1 MDPHGLCHDQGIRS
15 HASPAQRTGSPL
27 VPAARHQGRGAP
39 CGESFWHWALG
50 ADGGHGHAQPPFRS
64 SRLIGAER
72 QPTSDSRQSS
82 PQTHFMLTS
91 GPLSILILSPGCTP
105 RCCMNSLRS
114 VICPLEVK
122 VYAFIAALLRP
133 KFVRGNHLKVN
144 VCTAIVKRLDLVVA
158 PTAAIHV
165 NVQDAPTNGDVSDRA
180 SGSPA
185 KLKHSHA
192 TVYERGDRL

>member
-1 MDPHGLCHDQGIRS
+1 MMLYSQ
-15 HASPAQRTGSPL
+15 L
-27 VPAARHQGRGAP
+27 
-39 CGESFWHWALG
+39 FLLYL
-50 ADGGHGHAQPPFRS
+50 FFFS
-64 SRLIGAER
+64 SRR
-72 QPTSDSRQSS
+72 RHTSCALVTGV
-82 PQTHFMLTS
+82 QTCAL
-91 GPLSILILSPGCTP
+91 PI
-105 RCCMNSLRS
+105 
-114 VICPLEVK
+114 LEVK

>member
-1 MDPHGLCHDQGIRS
+1 
-15 HASPAQRTGSPL
+15 
-27 VPAARHQGRGAP
+27 
-39 CGESFWHWALG
+39 
-50 ADGGHGHAQPPFRS
+50 
-64 SRLIGAER
+64 
-72 QPTSDSRQSS
+72 
-82 PQTHFMLTS
+82 
-91 GPLSILILSPGCTP
+91 
-105 RCCMNSLRS
+105 MNSLRS

-192 TVYERGDRL
+192 TVYDRGRSEERRVGKECVSTCRSRRSPYH

>member
-1 MDPHGLCHDQGIRS
+1 
-15 HASPAQRTGSPL
+15 
-27 VPAARHQGRGAP
+27 
-39 CGESFWHWALG
+39 
-50 ADGGHGHAQPPFRS
+50 
-64 SRLIGAER
+64 
-72 QPTSDSRQSS
+72 
-82 PQTHFMLTS
+82 
-91 GPLSILILSPGCTP
+91 
-105 RCCMNSLRS
+105 MNSLRS

-192 TVYERGDRL
+192 RSEARRVGKECVSTGRSRCAPCD

>member
-1 MDPHGLCHDQGIRS
+1 
-15 HASPAQRTGSPL
+15 
-27 VPAARHQGRGAP
+27 
-39 CGESFWHWALG
+39 
-50 ADGGHGHAQPPFRS
+50 
-64 SRLIGAER
+64 
-72 QPTSDSRQSS
+72 
-82 PQTHFMLTS
+82 
-91 GPLSILILSPGCTP
+91 
-105 RCCMNSLRS
+105 MNSLRS

-185 KLKHSHA
+185 KQIGRASCRERVCQYVSISVVAVSLKKKKKRAQRHYKITQSQS
-192 TVYERGDRL
+192 TSEIKPGKKQ

>member
-1 MDPHGLCHDQGIRS
+1 
-15 HASPAQRTGSPL
+15 
-27 VPAARHQGRGAP
+27 
-39 CGESFWHWALG
+39 
-50 ADGGHGHAQPPFRS
+50 
-64 SRLIGAER
+64 
-72 QPTSDSRQSS
+72 
-82 PQTHFMLTS
+82 
-91 GPLSILILSPGCTP
+91 
-105 RCCMNSLRS
+105 MNSLRS

-185 KLKHSHA
+185 KLKHRSEEHTSELQSLMRISYA
-192 TVYERGDRL
+192 VF